1 MKVLEIKEDEFE
13 NEVLKYKG
21 KILVDFYADW
31 CMPCQMLAPVIDN
44 IAEDNKEIKVV
55 RINSD
60 FADKLVIKYS
70 IEAIPTLILIKDGEE
85 QDRILGVVSKSQILE
100 MINKY

>member
-44 IAEDNKEIKVV
+44 IAEDNQEIKIV

-85 QDRILGVVSKSQILE
+85 QDRILGVVSKSEILE
-100 MINKY
+100 IDL